1 MYHQMTGEIGK
12 LTLDGKQVG
21 GFRNWTAFVQI
32 KPPIKSWVIAS
43 GFWMLEK
50 VNTNK
55 LHADFYAED
64 NGELQLIKE
73 GEVIVNLPLDYALD
87 TLIVE
92 PIEMTFEQ
100 DFDWRE

>member
-1 MYHQMTGEIGK
+1 MTGEIGK

-21 GFRNWTAFVQI
+21 GFRNWTTFVQI

-43 GFWMLEK
+43 GWWMLEK
-50 VNTNK
+50 TDTNK
-55 LHADFYAED
+55 LIASFYAE
-64 NGELQLIKE
+64 GAGKLQLIRE
-73 GEVIVNLPLDYALD
+73 GEVIIDLPPDYALD

-92 PIEMTFEQ
+92 PIKMTFET